1 MRKRNTWSDF
11 LKGKRIREP
20 VILCGHLFTSNVL
33 PSHWTM
39 PSEEDGEKIMA
50 TESPCPGPDGAQDT
64 ARASDF
70 DLIITRVNMNHRR
83 DNAIKDRYQ
92 DF

>member
-1 MRKRNTWSDF
+1 
-11 LKGKRIREP
+11 
-20 VILCGHLFTSNVL
+20 
-33 PSHWTM
+33 M
-39 PSEEDGEKIMA
+39 PSEEDGEKITA